1 MNMKT
6 IFRAFVGLLILLSAA
21 GTLHAQKNKKSNP
34 RVLGRYE
41 APPVICHFDEEPANT
56 KVLMPEGILEAIKNG
71 RVEERSSLIPIY
83 SANYPGEAKPAMELA
98 LQIWGAF
105 LPSDV
110 PIYVNVFYDEQNEG
124 VLASAGPNGFY
135 AIQDGPKQ
143 AFYAAPL
150 AEKIL
155 GETINSDGEP
165 DIFIL
170 VGDRNDW
177 YFGLDGQGPGLQF
190 DLVTI
195 LLHELGHGLG
205 FTGSAAMNGTFGT
218 LGGATTAAPDVRLPY
233 AYDSFVE
240 LGDGTPIFDLEN
252 DSREL
257 GDALTGGDLFFNGPI
272 LQGTFGDRAKL
283 FAPSPFQQ
291 GSSFSHLDEFA
302 FPSGGENSL
311 MSPSAAP
318 GEVVQ
323 VPGITFD
330 IFADMGWILTRILHD
345 PQGDTENSTN
355 PYALTAIIDSDTTY
369 FSDQVFLTYS
379 YDEFET
385 SETVQMTPTG
395 NEDEFAGEI
404 PANGTDLTIQY
415 YISVLDET
423 QRTFTSPGAAP
434 ESRVHSFSVGND
446 NIDPEI
452 IHNPIPFI
460 LTSATSVDVI
470 AGVSDNL
477 DVLPNATIE
486 YSINRVEQTPIVM
499 TVDASPRLPFI
510 DQTYSAPFTFQAGDL
525 NEGDDFQYR
534 IVVVDASQNAN
545 TVVSPATGFHQV
557 DIVGVSEVV
566 DEYTNDFEDPAT
578 ADDFIGED
586 FIFDQPAGF
595 DDVALHS
602 PHPYPFTGTEETIN
616 IIHQLKTPIRVKE
629 DFGSSTLSFNEI
641 VLVEPGEPNTSF
653 GDPEFWDY
661 VIVEGS
667 SDNGTTWLPLLDGY
681 DCQADR
687 TWESTYR
694 GGIQGNDSQAEGNEG
709 LFRERTINLQSTFAA
724 GEEIL
729 IRFRLFSDPFAVGW
743 GWAIDD
749 LRIQVA
755 PELDIPEAL
764 PATDVEATQFRANW
778 RGIRGAES
786 YLLDVSEDPNFGSF
800 LAGYESAE
808 IVGTIEFVT
817 NLVDG
822 ETYYYRV
829 RAKAGET
836 VTDFSNVIEVTT
848 GDVATGIEDFVNENE
863 FQIFPNPTSGEILL
877 DVAFVKQAETVRV
890 SVTDILGKQVVN
902 ETYQPTGLNWQQRIS
917 LSRQSAGMYLVTIE
931 VDGGTFSKKVFLN
944 R

>member
-1 MNMKT
+1 MKT
-6 IFRAFVGLLILLSAA
+6 IYRTLLGVLILLSAS
-21 GTLHAQKNKKSNP
+21 GTLQAQKNKSNP
-34 RVLGRYE
+34 RVIGRYD

-56 KVLMPEGILEAIKNG
+56 KVLMSEERLRAFREG
-71 RVEERSSLIPIY
+71 RVEERSTLIPIY
-83 SANYPGEAKPAMELA
+83 AANYPNEAKPALELA
-98 LQIWGAF
+98 LQIWGSF

-110 PIYVNVFYDEQNEG
+110 PIYVNVFYDDQNPG
-124 VLASAGPNGFY
+124 VLASAGANGFY
-135 AIQDGPKQ
+135 AIQDGPDQ
-143 AFYAAPL
+143 AFYPAPL

-155 GETINSDGEP
+155 GESINADGEP

-170 VGDRNDW
+170 VGDRSDW

-190 DLVTI
+190 DLVTV

-205 FTGSAAMNGTFGT
+205 FSGSAAMNGTFGT
-218 LGGATTAAPDVRLPY
+218 LGGTTAAAPDVRLPY
-233 AYDSFVE
+233 AYDAFVE

-257 GDALTGGDLFFNGPI
+257 GDALTGNDLFFNGPI
-272 LQGTFGDRAKL
+272 LQGSFGNRAKL
-283 FAPSPFQQ
+283 YAPSPFQG
-291 GSSFSHLDEFA
+291 GSSYSHLDEFA

-330 IFADMGWILTRILHD
+330 IFADMGWILTKIVHD
-345 PQGDTENSTN
+345 PQGDTENATN
-355 PYALTAIIDSDTTY
+355 PYALTATIDSDTTY

-379 YDEFET
+379 YDEFTT
-385 SETVQMTPTG
+385 SESVQMTPTG
-395 NEDEFAGEI
+395 NDDEFAAEI
-404 PANGTDLTIQY
+404 PANGTDITIQY

-434 ESRVHSFSVGND
+434 EARVHSFSVGND
-446 NIDPEI
+446 EIAPEI
-452 IHNPIPFI
+452 IHDPIPFI

-486 YSINRVEQTPIVM
+486 YSINGVEQTPIAM

-510 DQTYSAPFTFQAGDL
+510 DQTYSAVFTFEAGDL

-545 TVVSPATGFHQV
+545 TTASPATGFHQV
-557 DIVGVSEVV
+557 DIAGISEVAE
-566 DEYTNDFEDPAT
+566 EYTNDFEDAST
-578 ADDFIGED
+578 ASDFIGED
-586 FIFDQPAGF
+586 FIFDQPSGF

-602 PHPYPFTGTEETIN
+602 PHPYPFADEIGQTEIN
-616 IIHQLKTPIRVKE
+616 MIHQLKTPIRVKE
-629 DFGSSTLSFNEI
+629 DFGSSVMTFNEI
-641 VLVEPGEPNTSF
+641 ALIEPGEPNTSF

-667 SDNGTTWLPLLDGY
+667 NDNGTTWRPLVDGY

-694 GGIQGNDSQAEGNEG
+694 GGVQGNDSNAEGNEG

-724 GEEIL
+724 GDEIL

-755 PELDIPEAL
+755 PELEVPEAL

-778 RGIRGAES
+778 RGIRGAEN

-800 LAGYESAE
+800 LTGYEAKE

-817 NLVDG
+817 DLVEG
-822 ETYYYRV
+822 NTYYYRV
-829 RAKAGET
+829 RAQAGA
-836 VTDFSNVIEVTT
+836 VITDYSNVIEVTT
-848 GDVATGIEDFVNENE
+848 GGVATGIEDFVNENE
-863 FQIFPNPTSGEILL
+863 FQVFPNPTSGDILL
-877 DVAFVKQAETVRV
+877 DVAFVKQAEAVHV
-890 SVTDILGKQVVN
+890 SVTDVLGKQIIN
-902 ETYQPTGLNWQQRIS
+902 ETYKPTGLNWQQRVS
-917 LSRQSAGMYLVTIE
+917 LSGQSTGMYLVTIE
-931 VDGGTFSKKVFLN
+931 VDGGTFTKKVFLK
-944 R
+944 